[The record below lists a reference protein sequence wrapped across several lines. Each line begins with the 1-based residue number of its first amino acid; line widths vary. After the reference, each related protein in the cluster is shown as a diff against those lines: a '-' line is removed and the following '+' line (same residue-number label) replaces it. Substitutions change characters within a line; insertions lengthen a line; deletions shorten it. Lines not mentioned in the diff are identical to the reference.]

1 MVSVEMNVMEYGI
14 LYSFRLRTILVAAL
28 YYIRYASV
36 HRRGRPVCL
45 PRYMP
50 HDTFGHPLVG
60 AQMFDSTHIRATT
73 RDCPTENGER
83 WQKDQGM

>member
-1 MVSVEMNVMEYGI
+1 MNVVGHGI

-36 HRRGRPVCL
+36 HRKGRPVCL

-50 HDTFGHPLVG
+50 HDHSGIPLWVPKCLIP
-60 AQMFDSTHIRATT
+60 HISGQPQGIA
-73 RDCPTENGER
+73 PTVDVFR
-83 WQKDQGM
+83 FFALLKMTKYT